1 MKIFLDRALAAVMLG
16 TCACALSACGVRDLG
31 TSAPPNAVAEV
42 EPPAA
47 VRPQAARAPERRI
60 SPVLKAKAIRKHGT
74 VVVDVAGLTLYRSDK
89 DSARPPRSRC
99 TGSCTLL
106 WKPAV
111 ATDADLPVTGIDSTL
126 VGTITRADGTH
137 QLTLAGWPV
146 YRFAK
151 DRRPGDVKGQC
162 KGKFF
167 AITPDGGRS
176 M

>member
-1 MKIFLDRALAAVMLG
+1 MTPLGRTLIAAIAVAG
-16 TCACALSACGVRDLG
+16 TCALSGCGVRDLG
-31 TSAPPNAVAEV
+31 TSAAPRAAAEAK
-42 EPPAA
+42 PPAA

-60 SPVLKAKAIRKHGT
+60 RPVLQAKATRKHGT

-89 DSARPPRSRC
+89 DSASPPRSRC
-99 TGSCTLL
+99 TGSCTIL

-111 ATDADLPVTGIDSTL
+111 ATDADLPVTGIDPTL
-126 VGTITRADGTH
+126 VGTITRADGTR